1 MWDNNPPSQGEL
13 PNRAE
18 EKHTMM
24 LNGAYDHTLDD
35 KGRVSLPAKHRGEMG
50 DTLILLPGL
59 DGQINV
65 YPLMAWQKAAENVAA
80 QNQALKEAR
89 DLTRILYAAIECQV
103 DRQGRIL
110 IPPSLRTRAQLD
122 TNVVILGVHDHLEIW
137 SQERWQEVLKRLD
150 SEGSQFAEK
159 LAGLGLR
166 M

>member
-1 MWDNNPPSQGEL
+1 L
-13 PNRAE
+13 PTEVE
-18 EKHTMM
+18 EKRTMM

-65 YPLMAWQKAAENVAA
+65 YPLMAWQKAAENVSA

-89 DLTRILYAAIECQV
+89 DLTRILYAATECQV

-137 SQERWQEVLKRLD
+137 SQDRWQEVLKRLD

>member
-1 MWDNNPPSQGEL
+1 
-13 PNRAE
+13 
-18 EKHTMM
+18 MM
-24 LNGAYDHTLDD
+24 LNGEYNHTLDD

-50 DTLILLPGL
+50 DTFMLLPGL

-65 YPLMAWQKAAENVAA
+65 YPVMVWQKAAENVAT

-89 DLTRILYAAIECQV
+89 DLTRILYTATECQV

-110 IPPSLRTRAQLD
+110 IPPSLRARANLETD
-122 TNVVILGVHDHLEIW
+122 VVILGMHDHLEIW
-137 SQERWQEVLKRLD
+137 SQERWQELLKRLD
-150 SEGSQFAEK
+150 SEGSLIAEK

>member
-1 MWDNNPPSQGEL
+1 MWDIDPPSQGETL
-13 PNRAE
+13 TGVE
-18 EKHTMM
+18 EKRTMM

-50 DTLILLPGL
+50 DTLALLPGL

-65 YPLMAWQKAAENVAA
+65 YPLMTWQKAAENVFT
-80 QNQALKEAR
+80 QNQAFKEAR
-89 DLTRILYAAIECQV
+89 DLTRILYSATECQV

-110 IPPSLRTRAQLD
+110 IPPSLRARVHLD
-122 TNVVILGVHDHLEIW
+122 TDVVILGMHDHLEIW
-137 SQERWQEVLKRLD
+137 DRERWQELLQRLD
-150 SEGSQFAEK
+150 SEGSQIAEK